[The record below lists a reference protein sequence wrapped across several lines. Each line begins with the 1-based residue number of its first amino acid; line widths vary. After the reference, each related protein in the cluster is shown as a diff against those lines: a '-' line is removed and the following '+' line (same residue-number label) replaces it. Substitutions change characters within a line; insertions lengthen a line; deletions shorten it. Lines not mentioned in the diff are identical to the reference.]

1 VRHNEDWTRR
11 LSVAWW
17 WHVGTHTPVLVSGD
31 DTIRTCTIWRA
42 PVGALAGIVFVV
54 PVFLLIQCEYLL
66 FSRVCATQVQRFGR
80 GPLVQATTT
89 IGFWAGANVRHV
101 ESNGNVGEAIEVG
114 LEQ

>member
-17 WHVGTHTPVLVSGD
+17 WHVGPHTPVLVGGD

-66 FSRVCATQVQRFGR
+66 FGRVCAMQVQRFGR
-80 GPLVQATTT
+80 GPLVQAT
-89 IGFWAGANVRHV
+89 IGFWARANVRHV